1 MSDKMQALHYMTIN
15 LQDFVLK
22 NAAEYNYGT

>member
-1 MSDKMQALHYMTIN
+1 MQALHYMTIN

-22 NAAEYNYGT
+22 MLLNIITEHKMQ